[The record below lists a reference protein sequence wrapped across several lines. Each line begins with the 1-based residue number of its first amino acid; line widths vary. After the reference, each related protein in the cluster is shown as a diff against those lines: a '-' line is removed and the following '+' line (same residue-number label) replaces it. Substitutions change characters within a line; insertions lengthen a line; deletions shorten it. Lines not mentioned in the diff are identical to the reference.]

1 MSRVSIRA
9 RLFDSVT
16 CRQHNRPMRTH
27 GWGGSTPS
35 SDEEAIERILDA
47 ADAVIDAE
55 DGDFHVA
62 KVARALS
69 ISRQTV
75 YNYFPGTG
83 SLVEAVAIRSAVR
96 FSDRITEHLA
106 GLTDPVKALL
116 EALAFT
122 LDSMVEEKGIR
133 LLFAVDPSRASRR
146 IASAE
151 VVRFNRDLM
160 RRTDVDWSA
169 AGIDDAQLEDICE
182 YILRIIELFMIDPR
196 QIGTGPTLPAY
207 LRRWVVPV
215 FRAEVESDRSSG
227 ERKRPRARAAH

>member
-1 MSRVSIRA
+1 
-9 RLFDSVT
+9 
-16 CRQHNRPMRTH
+16 MRTH

-55 DGDFHVA
+55 GGDFHVA
-62 KVARALS
+62 KVARALG

-83 SLVEAVAIRSAVR
+83 ALLEAVAIRSAVR

-106 GLTDPVKALL
+106 GVTDPVEALL

-122 LDSMVEEKGIR
+122 VDSVVEEKGIR
-133 LLFAVDPSRASRR
+133 LLFAVDLSRASRR
-146 IASAE
+146 ITSAE
-151 VVRFNRDLM
+151 VVQFNRDLL
-160 RRTDVDWSA
+160 RRTDVDWSS
-169 AGIDDAQLEDICE
+169 AGMGDEQLEDICE
-182 YILRIIELFMIDPR
+182 YILRIIELFMIDPG
-196 QIGTGPTLPAY
+196 QIGTGPALRAY

-215 FRAEVESDRSSG
+215 FRAEVESHRSSRQ
-227 ERKRPRARAAH
+227 RKRPPARAAH